1 MDDAEAIRRYY
12 AAILPYYDDALA
24 DRGDLPFWEGM
35 ATRWPSGQ
43 ILDLGCGTGRVTEV
57 LSRCASVTAIDL
69 VVEMLLRASRKAPA
83 ARLIAADLRRFA
95 FRAPFD
101 LIVLAD
107 DPMAH
112 LTSMKDRARVMSL
125 IAGQL
130 TPNGRVVLEGLYRHP
145 GAARITAREMG
156 TLTVEERW
164 TPMAE
169 ASVWTAEYRYR
180 QGTSTVEVR
189 SVMRSWSLA
198 ELDLLAEAGLAIE
211 NVWGDFDESP
221 FSEDSPR
228 IIIVARRSRIL
239 TI

>member
-35 ATRWPSGQ
+35 ATRWASGQ
-43 ILDLGCGTGRVTEV
+43 ILELGCGTGRVTEV
-57 LSRCASVTAIDL
+57 LSRFASVTAIDL
-69 VVEMLLRASRKAPA
+69 FVEMLLRASRKAPA

-95 FRAPFD
+95 LRATFD
-101 LIVLAD
+101 LIALAD
-107 DPMAH
+107 DPIAH
-112 LTSMKDRARVMSL
+112 LTSMEDRARVMSL

-130 TPNGRVVLEGLYRHP
+130 TPNGRVVLEGLYRRP
-145 GAARITAREMG
+145 GAPRMTAREIG
-156 TLTVEERW
+156 ALTVEERW
-164 TPMAE
+164 TPTAE

-180 QGTSTVEVR
+180 QGMSTVEVH

-198 ELDLLAEAGLAIE
+198 DLDLLTEAGLAIE
-211 NVWGDFDESP
+211 NLWGDFDESP

-228 IIIVARRSRIL
+228 IIIVAKGRR
-239 TI
+239 